1 LGAID
6 HFAIHQMGGKGES
19 VSERI
24 TTRATA
30 GDRNHSLAAY
40 GPAVLSDAAS
50 DDLPIW
56 VFLTSGPLIAFSQ
69 FIWLLMDRRLQP
81 GTFPVNF
88 PFHLLNIFLGCGV
101 VGIVVIRPLRVRW
114 RIAGS
119 AVEAILMVSMAFI
132 VAHGGE
138 PGEMISAI
146 AFIVVGSALLIPW
159 TRPWQ
164 ILVEFSSFA
173 AIASF
178 TIHRSLAPYDWFAS
192 LAVIMG
198 SHLLFEL
205 VDYNRRQIAAG
216 KASLEANIKELQATQ
231 RQLIDAREQ
240 ALAASL
246 AKTEFLSSMS
256 HEIRTPMNAILGMAE
271 LLEESQPTPA
281 QRKYLEVMSHN
292 GDALLILINDILDL
306 AKVESG
312 RLLLEHVEFDF
323 EEMLDQTVETLAAR
337 AAGKGLE
344 LVSHILPDVPLN
356 LIGDP
361 LRLRQVLINLLG
373 NAIKFTTAGQ
383 VVLTVERVTGSNHPG
398 ELHFSVTDSGIGI
411 AQDKLGEIFANFTQA
426 DSSTTRRYGGSGLG
440 LAIVKRLVEL
450 MEGKVWVESELGQGS
465 IFHFT
470 AKLGIQQ
477 KDRVEKFST
486 LTVLLSGS
494 RALVVDDNSTNR
506 LILRETLSSRGAYVS
521 EAESGPMA
529 LWAVEAARQAG
540 RPFDLMLLD
549 CRMPEMD
556 GFEVAQRL
564 RGSRRDELTIMM
576 LSSDDLKVE
585 VAQVHELG
593 LDAYLV
599 KPVRRRELFE
609 AIGKA
614 MATQSSA
621 RGERNGQLISPSDHV
636 ASVDI
641 LPPRNTE
648 RLRLLLADDSADNRL
663 LIRAFL
669 QNSLFDV
676 EDAANGAIAV
686 EKIRNGRYHIVL
698 MDMQMPVMG
707 GLEAIG
713 AIRQL
718 ETSAR
723 LPWHRIIA
731 LTASAL
737 EEDIRRSREAG
748 ADLHLT
754 KPIKKAMLL
763 AALSAS
769 LPAPNGASRITEV
782 A

>member
-1 LGAID
+1 
-6 HFAIHQMGGKGES
+6 
-19 VSERI
+19 
-24 TTRATA
+24 
-30 GDRNHSLAAY
+30 
-40 GPAVLSDAAS
+40 
-50 DDLPIW
+50 
-56 VFLTSGPLIAFSQ
+56 
-69 FIWLLMDRRLQP
+69 
-81 GTFPVNF
+81 
-88 PFHLLNIFLGCGV
+88 
-101 VGIVVIRPLRVRW
+101 
-114 RIAGS
+114 
-119 AVEAILMVSMAFI
+119 
-132 VAHGGE
+132 
-138 PGEMISAI
+138 
-146 AFIVVGSALLIPW
+146 
-159 TRPWQ
+159 
-164 ILVEFSSFA
+164 
-173 AIASF
+173 
-178 TIHRSLAPYDWFAS
+178 
-192 LAVIMG
+192 
-198 SHLLFEL
+198 
-205 VDYNRRQIAAG
+205 
-216 KASLEANIKELQATQ
+216 
-231 RQLIDAREQ
+231 
-240 ALAASL
+240 
-246 AKTEFLSSMS
+246 
-256 HEIRTPMNAILGMAE
+256 
-271 LLEESQPTPA
+271 
-281 QRKYLEVMSHN
+281 
-292 GDALLILINDILDL
+292 
-306 AKVESG
+306 
-312 RLLLEHVEFDF
+312 
-323 EEMLDQTVETLAAR
+323 
-337 AAGKGLE
+337 
-344 LVSHILPDVPLN
+344 
-356 LIGDP
+356 
-361 LRLRQVLINLLG
+361 
-373 NAIKFTTAGQ
+373 
-383 VVLTVERVTGSNHPG
+383 
-398 ELHFSVTDSGIGI
+398 VTDSGIGI